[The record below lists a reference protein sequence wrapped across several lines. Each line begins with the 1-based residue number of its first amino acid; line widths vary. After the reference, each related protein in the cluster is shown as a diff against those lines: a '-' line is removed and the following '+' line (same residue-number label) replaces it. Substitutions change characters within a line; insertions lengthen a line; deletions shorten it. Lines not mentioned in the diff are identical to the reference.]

1 MNRLRFMIVLAAL
14 LAFAF
19 GCSTSTPGD
28 SGGSGTAS
36 AVDDDGVSEESIKSA
51 DAKVIND
58 PGRVEPGGSYRIE
71 PADPSDPKYQPDPR
85 LGGGG

>member
-1 MNRLRFMIVLAAL
+1 MKKLRLMIVLTAL
-14 LAFAF
+14 LAFAL
-19 GCSTSTPGD
+19 GCSTSTPGE

-36 AVDDDGVSEESIKSA
+36 AIDESSSEESIKA
-51 DAKVIND
+51 TDAKVIND
-58 PGRVEPGGSYRIE
+58 PSEAQAGGAYRIE